1 MRSTVTC
8 ALALVGLLAF
18 PILARAQETVVAPK
32 PEVVATAVAEKWL
45 ALVDAEKYAESWQT
59 AAAALKGVVSQK
71 KWKATLPTL
80 RKPLGKLVARQFKSA
95 AWTTELAGAPEGEYV
110 VVQFAT
116 QFADGKQA
124 VETVTPMKDKDG
136 QWRVSG
142 YLIK

>member
-1 MRSTVTC
+1 MRSTLAS
-8 ALALVGLLAF
+8 ALALLGLLVL
-18 PILARAQETVVAPK
+18 PHLARAQEIVVAPK
-32 PEVVATAVAEKWL
+32 PETAATAAAEKWL

-59 AAAALKGVVSQK
+59 AAASLKDAVSQK

-80 RKPLGKLVARQFKSA
+80 RKPLGKLVARKLKSA
-95 AWTTELAGAPEGEYV
+95 AFTTDLAGAPEGEYV
-110 VVQFAT
+110 VVQFDSE
-116 QFADGKQA
+116 FANGKKV